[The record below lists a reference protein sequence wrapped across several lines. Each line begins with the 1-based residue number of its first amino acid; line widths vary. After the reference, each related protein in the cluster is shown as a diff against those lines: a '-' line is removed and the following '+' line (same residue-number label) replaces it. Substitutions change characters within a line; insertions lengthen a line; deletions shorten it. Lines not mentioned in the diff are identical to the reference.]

1 MPAKSPPKKS
11 RTKKSPSSKI
21 QLLRSETLDFPWLV
35 HSFSTRA
42 GGVSRGGTLNLG
54 FTKND
59 SRAAVERNR
68 NLFLK
73 ATGAEGLKSVSMRQI
88 HSDIIHHISDI
99 PISPLVGDGV
109 ITNTP
114 GLLLSIQT
122 ADCLPILLADPKKRA
137 VGAFHAGWRGTLARV
152 VEKGIGEMRRHF
164 SSNPRDLRAAIGPG
178 IHKCCYQVGPEVR
191 EVVHSRFA
199 YSDELFHEQRE
210 SDVVHEKYPLLFMNA
225 RAPGH
230 GPDQSKLYLDLVAAN
245 TRQLLDTGVLAKN
258 ISVSPL
264 CTSCRTDLLF
274 SYRAEKGGTGRLMGV
289 IGIRP

>member
-1 MPAKSPPKKS
+1 VPAKSQPKKS
-11 RTKKSPSSKI
+11 RTEKSTSSKI

-73 ATGAEGLKSVSMRQI
+73 AMGAEGLKSVSMRQI
-88 HSDIIHHISDI
+88 HSDIIHHVSDI

-137 VGAFHAGWRGTLARV
+137 VAAFHAGWRGTLARV

-164 SSNPRDLRAAIGPG
+164 GSNPRDLRAAIGPG

-191 EVVHSRFA
+191 EVFRSRFA
-199 YSDELFHEQRE
+199 YSDQLFHEQRE

-264 CTSCRTDLLF
+264 CTSCRNDLLF

-289 IGIRP
+289 IGIKS

>member
-1 MPAKSPPKKS
+1 VPAKSQPKKS
-11 RTKKSPSSKI
+11 RTKKSPSSQI
-21 QLLRSETLDFPWLV
+21 QLLHSETLDFPWLV

-191 EVVHSRFA
+191 EVFHSRFA

-210 SDVVHEKYPLLFMNA
+210 SDLVHEKYPLLFMNA

-230 GPDQSKLYLDLVAAN
+230 APDQSKLYLDLVAAN

-264 CTSCRTDLLF
+264 CTSCRADLLF

>member
-1 MPAKSPPKKS
+1 VPAKSQPTKS
-11 RTKKSPSSKI
+11 RTEKSPSSQI

-191 EVVHSRFA
+191 EVFHSRFA

>member
-73 ATGAEGLKSVSMRQI
+73 ATGAEGLKSVSMRQV

-191 EVVHSRFA
+191 EVFHSRFA

>member
-1 MPAKSPPKKS
+1 VPAKSPPKKS
-11 RTKKSPSSKI
+11 RTEKSPSSQI
-21 QLLRSETLDFPWLV
+21 QLLRSETLDFSWLV

-164 SSNPRDLRAAIGPG
+164 GSNPRDLRAAIGPG

-191 EVVHSRFA
+191 EVFHSRFA
-199 YSDELFHEQRE
+199 YSDELFHERRE

-245 TRQLLDTGVLAKN
+245 TRQLLDTGALAKN

>member
-1 MPAKSPPKKS
+1 MPAKSQPKKS
-11 RTKKSPSSKI
+11 RTKKSPSSQI

-152 VEKGIGEMRRHF
+152 VEKGIGEMRRRF

-191 EVVHSRFA
+191 EVFHSRFA

>member
-1 MPAKSPPKKS
+1 MSAKSPPKKS
-11 RTKKSPSSKI
+11 RGKKSPSSKI

-73 ATGAEGLKSVSMRQI
+73 ATGAEGLKSVSMRQV

-191 EVVHSRFA
+191 EVFHSRFA

-245 TRQLLDTGVLAKN
+245 KRQLVDTGVLAKN
-258 ISVSPL
+258 ISVSLL

>member
-1 MPAKSPPKKS
+1 VPAKSPPKKS
-11 RTKKSPSSKI
+11 RGKKSPSSQI

-35 HSFSTRA
+35 HSFSTRV

-191 EVVHSRFA
+191 EVFHPRFA
-199 YSDELFHEQRE
+199 YSDELFREQRE

-264 CTSCRTDLLF
+264 CTSCRADLLF

>member
-1 MPAKSPPKKS
+1 MPAKSAPKKS
-11 RTKKSPSSKI
+11 RGKKSPSSKI
-21 QLLRSETLDFPWLV
+21 QLLLSETLDFPWLV

-191 EVVHSRFA
+191 EVFHSRFA

>member
-1 MPAKSPPKKS
+1 MPAKSQPKKS
-11 RTKKSPSSKI
+11 RTEKSPSSQI

-152 VEKGIGEMRRHF
+152 VEKGIGEMRRQF
-164 SSNPRDLRAAIGPG
+164 GSNPRDLRAAIGPG
-178 IHKCCYQVGPEVR
+178 IHKCCYQVGPRYARYSTPALLIPTNYSMNSGIRCGHEIP
-191 EVVHSRFA
+191 VVVYERAS
-199 YSDELFHEQRE
+199 
-210 SDVVHEKYPLLFMNA
+210 A
-225 RAPGH
+225 RAR
-230 GPDQSKLYLDLVAAN
+230 DQTNPSCTWIWWPQ
-245 TRQLLDTGVLAKN
+245 TRDN
-258 ISVSPL
+258 
-264 CTSCRTDLLF
+264 F
-274 SYRAEKGGTGRLMGV
+274 
-289 IGIRP
+289 

>member
-1 MPAKSPPKKS
+1 MPAKSPP
-11 RTKKSPSSKI
+11 KKSPSSKI

-99 PISPLVGDGV
+99 PISSLVGDGV

-152 VEKGIGEMRRHF
+152 VEKGIGEMRRQF
-164 SSNPRDLRAAIGPG
+164 GSNPRDLRAAIGPG

-191 EVVHSRFA
+191 EVFHSRFA

>member
-1 MPAKSPPKKS
+1 MPAKSQPKKS
-11 RTKKSPSSKI
+11 RTEKSPSSKI

-42 GGVSRGGTLNLG
+42 GGVSLGGTLNLG

-191 EVVHSRFA
+191 EVFHSRFA

>member
-11 RTKKSPSSKI
+11 RTEKSPSSQI

-191 EVVHSRFA
+191 EVFHSRFA
-199 YSDELFHEQRE
+199 YSDQLFHEQRE
-210 SDVVHEKYPLLFMNA
+210 SNVVHEKYPLLFMNA

>member
-1 MPAKSPPKKS
+1 S
-11 RTKKSPSSKI
+11 
-21 QLLRSETLDFPWLV
+21 L
-35 HSFSTRA
+35 
-42 GGVSRGGTLNLG
+42 
-54 FTKND
+54 
-59 SRAAVERNR
+59 AAVERNR

-73 ATGAEGLKSVSMRQI
+73 ASGLEGLESACIRQI
-88 HSDIIHHISDI
+88 HSDNIHHICDT

-109 ITNTP
+109 ITTTP

-164 SSNPRDLRAAIGPG
+164 GTNPRDLRAAIGPG

-191 EVVHSRFA
+191 EVFRSSFA

-230 GPDQSKLYLDLVAAN
+230 GPDQSKLYLDLVSAN
-245 TRQLLDTGVLAKN
+245 TRQLLDAGVLAKN

-274 SYRAEKGGTGRLMGV
+274 SCRPEKGVTGRLMGV

>member
-1 MPAKSPPKKS
+1 VPAKSQPKKS
-11 RTKKSPSSKI
+11 RTEKSPSSQI

-152 VEKGIGEMRRHF
+152 VEKGIGEMRRQF
-164 SSNPRDLRAAIGPG
+164 GSNPRDLRAAIGPG

-191 EVVHSRFA
+191 EVFHSRFV

-264 CTSCRTDLLF
+264 CTSCRADLLF

>member
-1 MPAKSPPKKS
+1 MPAKSQPKKS

-191 EVVHSRFA
+191 EVFHSRFA